1 MQTEMWA
8 SLGRLGLILAFISPV
23 YGQDKQ
29 DKEEETKADF
39 IEEII
44 VTAEKREENIMDV
57 PLTVTAFTDGMIEEL
72 GMTNS
77 RDLENLV
84 PGLQIGDNI
93 ENIGHGIVIR
103 GIGTKGSGET
113 HRDLAVATYVDG
125 VYSHTTSGI
134 APNLFDVERLEV
146 GRGPQGTL
154 NGRNSIAGSISYVT
168 KKPSSEWDVNV
179 LTEFTDQFT
188 QRYNL
193 AFGGPITEH
202 LSFRVTGG
210 YYEGDGA
217 QKNRGLGGD
226 YDAPDETTYA
236 PQLRLDTD
244 RVDINVRFART
255 EDTGVGRTDVLLFQP
270 NRNQPFECYW
280 LEQEGNRA
288 ANAFNHIQEGDFPG
302 VINGQPFDCS
312 GTVDKPT
319 NIFYLA
325 KDNNPAVE
333 DCHPTELANQCKDLK
348 NEIAVNRPGG
358 GRSLR
363 DSWTMNASFDVTD
376 TLIVRYTGGI
386 SGVLQDS
393 WKDSDYSNRVGSAAD
408 PLLSSDGGTHFA
420 DIRHYA
426 PYENDNKSHELQLF
440 SNYDGPFN
448 FILGAYYY
456 ENRTYWETSQT
467 NFGWQGWSVTAAD
480 NERRAQAQGYA
491 SCEAALTANPGWY
504 IYEGYGTRCIPEG
517 YMITN
522 DFNTEAESSTEAI
535 FASADYVINE
545 RWLVSGGLRYTE
557 DTKGREQDFF
567 WEAVTLHDIA
577 STYEDDTDDL
587 LIIWDATT
595 KPIEQESDQNPTW
608 DKVIW
613 NISLEH
619 RPDENTMYYGR
630 ISTGYRAGGFNSASG
645 FNPPIEEETLIN
657 YELGVKGLFLD
668 QRLNIRAAAFFED
681 YDNYQH
687 TATTFH
693 PNPLPNRESPLVEFT
708 DNIDGTTIYGLEVE
722 YSYNFNE
729 KLSLSG
735 FYAFQGSDL
744 GEFSAIVLG
753 DPEAEYAVWDYVDN
767 SNRPQQSVY
776 QFPKSWGG
784 GTLPMQPEH
793 KAAAT
798 LVYETPVDAL
808 GGGSLSLLGTL
819 TYTGERYPFVENVE
833 SQKIAAYNRL
843 DLRAAWTSADNQW
856 GVTLY
861 VQNAMDHIALFE
873 YLPQIAAGRGGA
885 TGSLTEARQFGLQI
899 RWNPQL

>member
-1 MQTEMWA
+1 MRKETWGF
-8 SLGRLGLILAFISPV
+8 LGVMGLSVAFVSPV
-23 YGQDKQ
+23 NAQDDEKS
-29 DKEEETKADF
+29 EASPY
-39 IEEII
+39 IEEIT

-57 PLTVTAFTDGMIEEL
+57 PLTVSAFSEGMIEEL

-93 ENIGHGIVIR
+93 ENIGHGVVIR
-103 GIGTKGSGET
+103 GIGTKGAGET

-168 KKPSSEWDVNV
+168 TKPSADWDVKI

-193 AFGGPITEH
+193 AVGGPITEH
-202 LSFRVTGG
+202 LSFRITGG

-226 YDAPDETTYA
+226 YDAPDETSFA
-236 PQLRLDTD
+236 PQLRLETD
-244 RVDINVRFART
+244 RVDINVRYART
-255 EDTGVGRTDVLLFQP
+255 EDTGIGRTDVLLFQP
-270 NRNQPFECYW
+270 NRNQPFECSW
-280 LEQEGNRA
+280 LEQSGSNA
-288 ANAFNHIQEGDFPG
+288 ANAFSHVQEGDYPG
-302 VINGQPFDCS
+302 VINGQPFDCFGS
-312 GTVDKPT
+312 AADPQ
-319 NIFYLA
+319 NPFYLA
-325 KDNNPAVE
+325 ADHNPAVE
-333 DCHPTELANQCKDLK
+333 DCDPIEFANKCKNLK
-348 NEIAVNRPGG
+348 NEISVNRAGG

-376 TLIVRYTGGI
+376 NLTVRYTGGI
-386 SGVLQDS
+386 SGVVQDS

-408 PLLSSDGGTHFA
+408 PTLSADGGVPFT

-456 ENRTYWETSQT
+456 ENTTYWETSQT
-467 NFGWQGWSVTAAD
+467 DFGFQPTYVTPAD
-480 NERRAQAQGYA
+480 NEARAQAAGYA
-491 SCEAALTANPGWY
+491 SCEAALEANPSWY
-504 IYEGYGTRCIPEG
+504 PFSGYGTRCIPDG
-517 YMITN
+517 WIILN
-522 DFNTEAESSTEAI
+522 DFNTEAWSSTEAV

-545 RWLVSGGLRYTE
+545 QWLLSGGLRYTE

-567 WEAVTLHDIA
+567 WEATTFHDIA
-577 STYEDDTDDL
+577 GTADNSDDIV
-587 LIIWDATT
+587 IIWDATT
-595 KPIEQESDQNPTW
+595 KPTDVASDQNPTW
-608 DKVIW
+608 DDIIW

-619 RPDENTMYYGR
+619 RPDDNTMYYGR
-630 ISTGYRAGGFNSASG
+630 ISTGFRAGGFNSASG

-668 QRLNIRAAAFFED
+668 QRLNIRAAVFFED

-693 PNPLPNRESPLVEFT
+693 PNPTPDRDSPLVEFT
-708 DNIDGTTIYGLEVE
+708 DNIDGTTLYGLELE
-722 YSYNFNE
+722 YSYYFNE

-735 FYAFQGSDL
+735 FYAFQGSDI
-744 GEFSAIVLG
+744 GEFQTIVLG
-753 DPEAEYAVWDYVDN
+753 DPNPQYAVWDYVDEN
-767 SNRPQQSVY
+767 NLPQQNVY
-776 QFPKSWGG
+776 QFPKNYEGG
-784 GTLPMQPEH
+784 ELPMQPKH

-798 LVYETPVDAL
+798 LIYETPVEAL
-808 GGGSLSLLGTL
+808 AGGSLQLLGTL
-819 TYTGERYPFVENVE
+819 TYTGERYPFVENLE
-833 SQKIAAYNRL
+833 SQKMASYNRL
-843 DLRAAWTSADNQW
+843 DLRAAWSSADDQW

-861 VQNAMDHIALFE
+861 VQNATDHVALFE
-873 YLPQIAAGRGGA
+873 YLPQLAAGRGGA

-899 RWNPQL
+899 RWNPQF

>member
-1 MQTEMWA
+1 MRKETWGF
-8 SLGRLGLILAFISPV
+8 LGVMGLSVAFVSPV
-23 YGQDKQ
+23 NAQDDEKS
-29 DKEEETKADF
+29 EASPY
-39 IEEII
+39 IEEIT

-57 PLTVTAFTDGMIEEL
+57 PLTVSAFNEGMIEEL

-93 ENIGHGIVIR
+93 ENIGHGVVIR
-103 GIGTKGSGET
+103 GIGTKGAGET

-168 KKPSSEWDVNV
+168 TKPSADWDVKV

-193 AFGGPITEH
+193 AVGGPITEH
-202 LSFRVTGG
+202 LSFRITGG

-226 YDAPDETTYA
+226 YDAPDETSFA
-236 PQLRLDTD
+236 PQLRLETD
-244 RVDINVRFART
+244 RVDINVRYART
-255 EDTGVGRTDVLLFQP
+255 EDTGIGRTDVLLFQP
-270 NRNQPFECYW
+270 NRNQPFNCFW
-280 LEQEGNRA
+280 LEQQGNRS
-288 ANAFNHIQEGDFPG
+288 ANAFSGVQEGDYPG
-302 VINGQPFDCS
+302 VINGQPFDCTGS
-312 GTVDKPT
+312 AADPQ
-319 NIFYLA
+319 NPWYLA
-325 KDNNPAVE
+325 ADNNPAVE
-333 DCHPTELANQCKDLK
+333 DCDPIEFANKCKNLK
-348 NEIAVNRPGG
+348 NEISVNRPGG
-358 GRSLR
+358 GRALR

-376 TLIVRYTGGI
+376 TLTVRYTGGI
-386 SGVLQDS
+386 SGVVQDS

-408 PLLSSDGGTHFA
+408 STLSADGGVPFR

-456 ENRTYWETSQT
+456 ENTTYWETSQT
-467 NFGWQGWSVTAAD
+467 DFGFQPTYVTPAD
-480 NERRAQAQGYA
+480 NESRAQAAGYA
-491 SCEAALTANPGWY
+491 SCDAALEANPGWY
-504 IYEGYGTRCIPEG
+504 PFSGYGTRCIPEG
-517 YMITN
+517 WIILN
-522 DFNTEAESSTEAI
+522 DFNTEAWSSTEAV

-545 RWLVSGGLRYTE
+545 QWLLSGGLRYTE

-567 WEAVTLHDIA
+567 WEATTFHDIA
-577 STYEDDTDDL
+577 GTADNSDDIV
-587 LIIWDATT
+587 IIWDATT
-595 KPIEQESDQNPTW
+595 KPTDVASDQNPTW
-608 DKVIW
+608 DDIIW

-619 RPDENTMYYGR
+619 RPDDNTMYYGR
-630 ISTGYRAGGFNSASG
+630 ISTGFRAGGFNSASG

-668 QRLNIRAAAFFED
+668 QRLNVRAAAFFED
-681 YDNYQH
+681 FKNYQH

-693 PNPLPNRESPLVEFT
+693 PNPTPDRDSPLVEFT
-708 DNIDGTTIYGLEVE
+708 DNLDDTTLYGIEIE
-722 YSYNFNE
+722 YSYYFNE
-729 KLSLSG
+729 KFSLSG

-744 GEFSAIVLG
+744 GEFSTIVLG
-753 DPEAEYAVWDYVDN
+753 DPNPQYAVWDYVDN
-767 SNRPQQSVY
+767 EGQPQQSVY
-776 QFPKSWGG
+776 QFPKNYGG
-784 GTLPMQPEH
+784 GELPMQPKH

-798 LVYETPVDAL
+798 LIYETPVDAL
-808 GGGSLSLLGTL
+808 GGGSLQLLGTL

-833 SQKIAAYNRL
+833 SQKMASYNRL
-843 DLRAAWTSADNQW
+843 DLRAAWTSPDDQW

-861 VQNAMDHIALFE
+861 VQNATDHVALFE
-873 YLPQIAAGRGGA
+873 YLPEIASGNGRA

-899 RWNPQL
+899 RWNPQF